1 MLTPTCAKCHR
12 VIPGDDINVAN
23 DVAYCRQCNLACK
36 LSSLVHTDL
45 DLNLN
50 LNEPPAGAWYLQDG
64 TKTIAG
70 VTNRS
75 WGLALGMLA
84 AGLFWNGIV
93 SVFVLAN
100 IAGTLHNLHI
110 SQPAWFPAPK
120 MNGGMSVGMTIFL
133 WIFLTP
139 FMAIGLTII
148 GTFLSAVAGKMEVQI
163 QNDQGTIFTG
173 IGRIG
178 FRRRFNPG
186 TITEITVKNEQNSKG
201 GQSTFIVM
209 ETREGRLIKF
219 GTLLREDRRNFLA
232 AVIRRTIGG

>member
-1 MLTPTCAKCHR
+1 MLTPTCSKCHR

-23 DVAYCRQCNLACK
+23 DVAYCRQCNLAYK
-36 LSSLVHTDL
+36 LSELAHTEL

-50 LNEPPAGAWYLQDG
+50 LNNPPAGAWYLQDG
-64 TKTIAG
+64 TKTVAG
-70 VTNRS
+70 ATNRS
-75 WGLALGMLA
+75 WGMALGMLA

-100 IAGTLHNLHI
+100 IAGTLHNMHI
-110 SQPAWFPAPK
+110 SLPAWFPAPK
-120 MNGGMSVGMTIFL
+120 MDGGMSVGMTIFL

-139 FMAIGLTII
+139 FMAIGLII
-148 GTFLSAVAGKMEVQI
+148 ISTFFSAVAGKTEVQI
-163 QNDQGTIFTG
+163 QNDQGTVFIG
-173 IGRIG
+173 IGPIG
-178 FRRRFNPG
+178 IRRRFNPG
-186 TITEITVKNEQNSKG
+186 AIKEISVRSDQNSKG
-201 GQSTFIVM
+201 QQSTFIVL